1 MWARRDAETQNVL
14 LRAMFMSASDVLF
27 VPDPHKDLAARD
39 KETVIALVSLENSF
53 ITNNKYF
60 EYVNT
65 LPEKDRK
72 KIRDIALYQNHGKKP
87 RIFASIYSGVV
98 PIPVRLHR
106 SLQRSATFCR

>member
-1 MWARRDAETQNVL
+1 MWARRDAETQNDL

-72 KIRDIALYQNHGKKP
+72 KIRDIALYQSHGKKP

-98 PIPVRLHR
+98 PIPVRLRH
-106 SLQRSATFCR
+106 SFQRSATFCR

>member
-1 MWARRDAETQNVL
+1 MWELRDAETQNDL

-39 KETVIALVSLENSF
+39 KETIIALVSLENSF

-72 KIRDIALYQNHGKKP
+72 KIRDIALYQSNGRKP

-98 PIPVRLHR
+98 PIPVWILPSLHR
-106 SLQRSATFCR
+106 SATSCQ